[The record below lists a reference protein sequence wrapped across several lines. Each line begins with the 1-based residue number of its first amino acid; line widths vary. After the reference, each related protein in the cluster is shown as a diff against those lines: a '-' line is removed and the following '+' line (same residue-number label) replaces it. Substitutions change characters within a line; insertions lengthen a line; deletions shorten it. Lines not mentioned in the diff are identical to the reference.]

1 MKDLTKQLVLKR
13 DKGCVICKLYDMKS
27 PTSNSLHVHH
37 EWQTYGNL
45 AAGVPLQKWPW
56 QNRKEQMITLCSH
69 HHALRTHDE
78 DRNRFGTAPLRGS
91 LIRDIRLHLYNLYPH
106 YDYSQFGFGGTE

>member
-13 DKGCVICKLYDMKS
+13 DQGCIICNLYSVKS

-45 AAGVPLQKWPW
+45 GAGVPLQNWPW
-56 QNRKEQMITLCSH
+56 RNFKQQMVTLCNH

-78 DRNRFGTAPLRGS
+78 SRSSFGTAPLRGS
-91 LIRDIRLHLYNLYPH
+91 LIRDIRLYLMGLYPE
-106 YDYSQFGFGGTE
+106 YFDQFDVLGGV